1 MKDDGFL
8 RFTRRAQYNNQDMAS
23 VDRDAVL
30 NALRVV
36 VDPDLRKDIVSLGF
50 VKDLT
55 IADGRASFTIEL
67 TTPACPAKDQM
78 RDQAAAVVRAVPGVS
93 DVRVQLTAKVRSAVF
108 PEAGRPP
115 MAGVKNVIAVGAGK
129 GGVGKTTVSVNLALA
144 LARCGSRVGI
154 LDGDM
159 YGPNVPIMLGLN
171 NTQLGTDGQRIVPAE
186 KYGIQVVS
194 IGFLTND
201 DAPIIWRGP
210 MLHQAIQ
217 QFFRE
222 VAWQDL
228 DYLIIDMPPGTGDV
242 ALSLSQTV
250 PVVGSVVV
258 TTPQRVSLAD
268 SRRAVRMYQKLNIP
282 TLGIVENM
290 SYHRCTNCH
299 HESDLF
305 GHGGGEAMASEM
317 NVPFLG
323 RLPLYQPIREG
334 GDTGVPLVVAEPAS
348 EAARA
353 FLTVAERTAAQVSI
367 AAHKSAEANKGKI
380 PLIPV
385 R

>member
-1 MKDDGFL
+1 
-8 RFTRRAQYNNQDMAS
+8 MAS

-36 VDPDLRKDIVSLGF
+36 VDPDIRKDIVSLGF

-67 TTPACPAKDQM
+67 TTPACPVKDQM
-78 RDQAAAVVRAVPGVS
+78 RDQAVAAVRAVPGIS
-93 DVRVQLTAKVRSAVF
+93 DVKVQLTAKVRSATF
-108 PEAGRPP
+108 AEAGRPP
-115 MAGVKNVIAVGAGK
+115 IAGVKNVIAVGAGK

-222 VAWQDL
+222 VAWKDL

-242 ALSLSQTV
+242 ALTLSQTV

-258 TTPQRVSLAD
+258 TTPQQVSLAD

-290 SYHRCTNCH
+290 SYHRCTHCH

-323 RLPLYQPIREG
+323 RLPIYQPIREG

-348 EAARA
+348 DAARA
-353 FLTVAERTAAQVSI
+353 FLSVAERTAAQISI
-367 AAHKSAEANKGKI
+367 AAHKSAEANKGRI

>member
-1 MKDDGFL
+1 
-8 RFTRRAQYNNQDMAS
+8 MAS

-36 VDPDLRKDIVSLGF
+36 VDPDIRKDIVSLGF

-67 TTPACPAKDQM
+67 TTPACPVKDQM
-78 RDQAAAVVRAVPGVS
+78 RDQAAAAVRAVPGVS
-93 DVRVQLTAKVRSAVF
+93 DVKVQLTAKVRAAVF

-115 MAGVKNVIAVGAGK
+115 MPGVKNVIAVGAGK

-222 VAWQDL
+222 VAWKDL

-258 TTPQRVSLAD
+258 TTPQLVSLAD

-317 NVPFLG
+317 SVPFLG
-323 RLPLYQPIREG
+323 RLPVYQPIREC

-367 AAHKSAEANKGKI
+367 AVHKLTEANKGKI

>member
-1 MKDDGFL
+1 
-8 RFTRRAQYNNQDMAS
+8 MAS

-36 VDPDLRKDIVSLGF
+36 VDPDIRKDIVSLGF

-67 TTPACPAKDQM
+67 TTPACPVKDQM
-78 RDQAAAVVRAVPGVS
+78 RDQAVAAVRAVPGVS
-93 DVRVQLTAKVRSAVF
+93 DVKVQLTAKVRSAIF
-108 PEAGRPP
+108 AEAGRPP
-115 MAGVKNVIAVGAGK
+115 IAGVKNVIAVGAGK

-171 NTQLGTDGQRIVPAE
+171 NTQMGTDGQRIVPAE

-222 VAWQDL
+222 VAWKDL

-258 TTPQRVSLAD
+258 TTPQQVSLAD
-268 SRRAVRMYQKLNIP
+268 SRRAVRMYQKLNIRP
-282 TLGIVENM
+282 LGLIENM
-290 SYHRCTNCH
+290 SHFACPQCG
-299 HESDLF
+299 HESDIF
-305 GHGGGEAMASEM
+305 GRGAGEVLAHDMAI
-317 NVPFLG
+317 PFLG
-323 RLPLYQPIREG
+323 RLPIYEPVRIG
-334 GDTGVPLVVAEPAS
+334 GDTGRPIVVTEPQSPVAQAFRSVAEQA
-348 EAARA
+348 
-353 FLTVAERTAAQVSI
+353 AAQVSI
-367 AAHKSAEANKGKI
+367 ASFSRTI
-380 PLIPV
+380 PLTPV